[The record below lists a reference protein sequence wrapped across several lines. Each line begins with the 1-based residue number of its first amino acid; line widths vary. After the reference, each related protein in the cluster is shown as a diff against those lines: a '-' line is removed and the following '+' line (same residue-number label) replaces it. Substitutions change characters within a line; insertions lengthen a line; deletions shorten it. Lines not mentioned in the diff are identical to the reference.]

1 MKEIEQFLKYLWNE
15 TIDIYPD
22 DNVLDMIKKD
32 ESFLEFFS
40 VLACYSLENFEKFNK
55 VKIFSDFISL
65 NYKNQD
71 LKQTQ
76 AAFFQAI
83 KNNDK
88 IILKT
93 LANLEKLKAE
103 NIIDNEHFIQ
113 IVNFLK
119 SLKKQE
125 EVIKFKEIS
134 QTENFYKQ
142 YQEKLQEI
150 INLLEKILEHNSQKQ
165 RLKQTK
171 DQLLNSSFSIGITG
185 IINAGKSTMLNALM
199 KSEILGAS
207 VVPETANLSIIK
219 YSKTPYA
226 RVNFW
231 NELEWKSIENQAKS
245 FEAMREF
252 VQNAKSL
259 NLANFITKDGKSEK
273 ISLNELSKYTSAK
286 DFHSNLI
293 KSVELYVDLDFV
305 KDGVHIV
312 DTPGLDDPVIQREE
326 ITKTY
331 MSKCDLMIHLM
342 NVNQVATQK
351 DVDFIID
358 TLTYGGVSRLLVVI
372 SRIDTVSDEE
382 LNEALNYTKNSIK
395 KQLELNGKEN
405 SFDTIIK
412 KLDFLPISGYYALM
426 HSTNQAKK
434 AIKQGWDYEK
444 TAMPKLEAYLEN
456 TLFSKNSQKAELIIQ
471 SAVKNLNQICENALN
486 LLKTERENLNKSD
499 DEIKQEFIKKQQE
512 NVTIKEQIKSIQNFI
527 ENEITNIKQSLAK
540 LKISLKSQIQSTQN
554 KLKQRILDDFSYE
567 ARKNK
572 TKPKDQRIKTMVEF
586 GLKDSIVDLAR
597 DYKFGFEKDTQK
609 SLEKIQAKTAGFEN
623 YNLSETKFNAKEFF
637 EKNFTISSFESINLE
652 LSQNVQSD
660 IKSTSIKDISL
671 LENKL
676 SGTFSNAFSS
686 LEEKMLS
693 YLNELDY
700 AMLEN
705 FINITNE
712 PMSILQA
719 FLNDEEEQMQ
729 KQIRLKEGK
738 QEELELRNN
747 EISHKISLL
756 NQIKENL

>member
-1 MKEIEQFLKYLWNE
+1 MEQFLKYLWNE
-15 TIDIYPD
+15 KIKIIQD
-22 DNVLDMIKKD
+22 DEILEKLRKD
-32 ESFLEFFS
+32 ENFLEFFS
-40 VLACYSLENFEKFNK
+40 VLACYSLENYEKFNK

-83 KNNDK
+83 KNNDF
-88 IILKT
+88 IILKI

-113 IVNFLK
+113 TKNFLK

-125 EVIKFKEIS
+125 EKIEFKAILE
-134 QTENFYKQ
+134 TENFYKQ
-142 YQEKLQEI
+142 NQEKLQKI
-150 INLLEKILEHNSQKQ
+150 INILADILEQDSQKQ

-171 DQLLNSSFSIGITG
+171 EQLLNSSFSIGITG
-185 IINAGKSTMLNALM
+185 VINAGKSTMLNALM
-199 KSEILGAS
+199 KNELLGTS

-226 RVNFW
+226 KVNFW
-231 NELEWKSIENQAKS
+231 NELEWQSIEKQAQS

-259 NLANFITKDGKSEK
+259 NLANFITKDGKSEQ

-382 LNEALNYTKNSIK
+382 LNEALNYTKKSIK

-405 SFDTIIK
+405 SFDSIIK

-426 HSTNQAKK
+426 HSTNRADE
-434 AIKQGWDYEK
+434 AIKQGWDYQK

-456 TLFSKNSQKAELIIQ
+456 TLFSKDSQKAELIIQ
-471 SAVKNLNQICENALN
+471 SAVKNLNQICENALS

-499 DEIKQEFIKKQQE
+499 DEIKQDFIKKQQQ
-512 NVTIKEQIKSIQNFI
+512 NVTIKEQIKTIQNFI
-527 ENEITNIKQSLAK
+527 ENETINIKDDLSK
-540 LKISLKSQIQSTQN
+540 LKISLKSQIQSAQN
-554 KLKQRILDDFSYE
+554 RLKQRILDDFSYE

-572 TKPKDQRIKTMVEF
+572 TKPKEQRTKIMLEF

-597 DYKFGFEKDTQK
+597 DYKFGFDKNMQK
-609 SLEKIQAKTAGFEN
+609 SLEKIQAKSEN
-623 YNLSETKFNAKEFF
+623 FKDYSLEEAKFDAKEYF
-637 EKNFTISSFESINLE
+637 EKNFTISSFESIYQQLV
-652 LSQNVQSD
+652 QNVQNN
-660 IKSTSIKDISL
+660 IKNTSIKDISL
-671 LENKL
+671 LENTL
-676 SGTFSNAFSS
+676 SNTFSNAFLS
-686 LEEKMLS
+686 LEEKMLF
-693 YLNELDY
+693 YLDELDF
-700 AMLEN
+700 AMIEN
-705 FINITNE
+705 FIKIINE
-712 PMSILQA
+712 PMSVLQA

-747 EISHKISLL
+747 EVLSKINKLE
-756 NQIKENL
+756 QIKENL